1 MFQEF
6 PKVVYLNGDS
16 ELDYKV
22 VFDAD
27 QEKAAEG
34 YFMVG
39 MKPAEPTE
47 DEPAKRRGRP
57 PKAE

>member
-6 PKVVYLNGDS
+6 PKIVHLDGNG
-16 ELDYKV
+16 ELEYKI
-22 VFDAD
+22 VFNEAE
-27 QEKAAEG
+27 EKAAEG

-39 MKPAEPTE
+39 MKPAESNE